1 MSMQNYFRP
10 AEPARGEDEAPVKLG
25 KRKKDP
31 GHFWTGLL
39 TLVSGSLGMN
49 PVFKCMSC
57 ELDFQGTTR
66 AAVHLHARVDPK
78 NHVRLCPNITAGSDE
93 QKDIKRRYDQE
104 SRPSKKKQAEK
115 LTPQPGVKGVM
126 KHITPAL
133 FPNATKL
140 FARFIYMCMLPFT
153 IVEKAHF
160 KNWLVEGMGVL
171 FQFLGRKSLSGQPS
185 DSPPRLGG

>member
-1 MSMQNYFRP
+1 MQNYFRP

-31 GHFWTGLL
+31 DHFWTGLL

-49 PVFKCMSC
+49 PVFKCMSY

-93 QKDIKRRYDQE
+93 QKDIMSHFSIMGGHPLQGALTSRQWQSAQVDLRRVQHED
-104 SRPSKKKQAEK
+104 A
-115 LTPQPGVKGVM
+115 
-126 KHITPAL
+126 
-133 FPNATKL
+133 
-140 FARFIYMCMLPFT
+140 
-153 IVEKAHF
+153 
-160 KNWLVEGMGVL
+160 
-171 FQFLGRKSLSGQPS
+171 
-185 DSPPRLGG
+185 

>member
-1 MSMQNYFRP
+1 MIAFARDLHTVLPTMSMQNYFRP

-78 NHVRLCPNITAGSDE
+78 NHVHLCPNITAGSDE

-126 KHITPAL
+126 KHITPVSQR
-133 FPNATKL
+133 NRYHT
-140 FARFIYMCMLPFT
+140 
-153 IVEKAHF
+153 
-160 KNWLVEGMGVL
+160 
-171 FQFLGRKSLSGQPS
+171 GRLY
-185 DSPPRLGG
+185 RERVWIF